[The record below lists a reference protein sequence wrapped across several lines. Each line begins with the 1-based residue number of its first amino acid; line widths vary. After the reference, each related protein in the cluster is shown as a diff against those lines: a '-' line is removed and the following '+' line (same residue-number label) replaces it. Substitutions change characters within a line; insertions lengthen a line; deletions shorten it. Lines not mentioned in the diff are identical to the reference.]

1 MKQLTKNPKMLKG
14 YAMMYF
20 VLETFIV
27 PAIVPWIFLSHL
39 FQTYIL
45 SNFIE
50 LYPQQFTWGID
61 DFMILMAVLS
71 YISYFLYEYYK
82 RSSNQYIYKQEN

>member
-27 PAIVPWIFLSHL
+27 PAIVPWIFLSH
-39 FQTYIL
+39 
-45 SNFIE
+45 
-50 LYPQQFTWGID
+50 P
-61 DFMILMAVLS
+61 
-71 YISYFLYEYYK
+71 
-82 RSSNQYIYKQEN
+82 